1 MNGPRGA
8 WETGGPSAQGQS
20 LPDGRAQKRVMSGL
34 VERAGVGLQPD
45 LADHHRVEAASPG
58 AKHTPW

>member
-1 MNGPRGA
+1 
-8 WETGGPSAQGQS
+8 
-20 LPDGRAQKRVMSGL
+20 MSGL

-45 LADHHRVEAASPG
+45 LVDHHRVQAASPG